1 MPTKQC
7 LRKAV
12 NKHFSEHL
20 QQTRIPFESQ
30 DKASVPDSGP
40 EMAKPQVAVAP
51 VVVSK
56 LSVKAPE
63 FYPSG
68 YNMNFTQNFVVS
80 IHLFFLVYFN
90 LLIFNLTFFSG
101 DIT

>member
-1 MPTKQC
+1 
-7 LRKAV
+7 
-12 NKHFSEHL
+12 
-20 QQTRIPFESQ
+20 
-30 DKASVPDSGP
+30 
-40 EMAKPQVAVAP
+40 MAKPQVAVAP

-80 IHLFFLVYFN
+80 IYLSFLVYFN
-90 LLIFNLTFFSG
+90 LLIFNLTFFFSRYYLRNSK
-101 DIT
+101 DSDNNL